1 MRSQGTTYNIQW
13 GKNYLQGFLE
23 EKEEHN
29 CLVLLTGADETYIQ
43 STICV
48 IKQRQTYT
56 RRSLGNRMKIIWR
69 NVNVISSPPLY
80 SVEINLRLPMYS
92 LHIASSTMVK
102 WYFCTL
108 DGWLND
114 MVDDQIIMKKN
125 WKELK
130 GQCYVANRLNE

>member
-1 MRSQGTTYNIQW
+1 
-13 GKNYLQGFLE
+13 
-23 EKEEHN
+23 
-29 CLVLLTGADETYIQ
+29 
-43 STICV
+43 
-48 IKQRQTYT
+48 
-56 RRSLGNRMKIIWR
+56 
-69 NVNVISSPPLY
+69 
-80 SVEINLRLPMYS
+80 
-92 LHIASSTMVK
+92 MVK